1 MSNTRII
8 SIETMQ
14 KLEGMYRLVRSIA
27 SKCDPLKMD
36 TEPSFQQQF
45 YDIAQSQATDCGFLI
60 SKEIK
65 TAKLKTNNKCIRKE
79 DVSYWKVDFVMQ
91 VDNALMPIELK
102 LRHKGQDSTNYDK
115 DFIEDVNRIR
125 EFLSYYDNCP
135 KGYAVILTDDED
147 FKSRCDNIAAE
158 YTKEN
163 KLTENRIV
171 TINWSSP
178 ARGYYLGIVGRVQT
192 ENRLNTPKDTNFEFL
207 SDEQLENFDLEE
219 LEIDIND
226 GEIEDLFKDLFLL
239 DE

>member
-1 MSNTRII
+1 MSKMRII

-27 SKCDPLKMD
+27 SKCNPLKMD

-79 DVSYWKVDFVMQ
+79 DVSYWKVDFLLQ
-91 VDNALMPIELK
+91 VDNALIPIELK

-115 DFIEDVNRIR
+115 DYIEDVNRIR

-135 KGYAVILTDDED
+135 KGYAIVLTDDED
-147 FKSRCDNIAAE
+147 FKNRCDNISAA

-163 KLTENRIV
+163 KLTDDRTV

-178 ARGYYLGIVGRVQT
+178 MRGYYLGIVGRVQT
-192 ENRLNTPKDTNFEFL
+192 ENRLNTPKNTNFEFL
-207 SDEQLENFDLEE
+207 SEEQIEDFDWEN
-219 LEIDIND
+219 LEIDLTDSEIGDLVNELL
-226 GEIEDLFKDLFLL
+226 GE
-239 DE
+239 